1 MERYE
6 NYNFKCARCK
16 DHGTRYLPSGAT
28 FTTCGTCGQ
37 LCKITTNLNITSNNN
52 NNNNQNTNFRSPP
65 NNNRNIPLDYDGFDE
80 FRNHDDN
87 SFYEEDDYDLIDA
100 TPDMYDFNN
109 YSSHH
114 DFMQNHNNEY
124 RREQFQGFM
133 RDNNNRNNNNRND
146 NNRNNNNR
154 NNNNQRGRK
163 NNNRDIDDTNNPNRG
178 MFSISI
184 ANDNYDRYS
193 ALRHRSQLNRNDL
206 ISDEEL
212 WEAELEAEMRNDL
225 NRASYL
231 MGPSINNN
239 SNNRRE
245 EPLSI
250 YSQLLLN
257 CLPKEKLKPK
267 LKKEKMTKKLW
278 SKNDSGKFEA
288 PTCCICLSVMKLN
301 EEVTKL
307 KCKHIFHIKC
317 LEKWLENKE
326 ECPFCRGKLEDNGL
340 GKIKK

>member
-6 NYNFKCARCK
+6 NYNFKCLRCK

-37 LCKITTNLNITSNNN
+37 LCKVSSTLNKTNNN
-52 NNNNQNTNFRSPP
+52 ENQNTNFRSPP
-65 NNNRNIPLDYDGFDE
+65 INNENRPNDYDGFDE
-80 FRNHDDN
+80 FRNYNDDIE
-87 SFYEEDDYDLIDA
+87 YIDDEYDLIDA

-109 YSSHH
+109 YSSHL
-114 DFMQNHNNEY
+114 DFIQNHNNNTNEY

-133 RDNNNRNNNNRND
+133 RNNNNNRSNNNNNNRNII
-146 NNRNNNNR
+146 NNNNNIIR
-154 NNNNQRGRK
+154 P
-163 NNNRDIDDTNNPNRG
+163 NNRDIDDSNNPNRG

-184 ANDNYDRYS
+184 GNDNYNRLS

-212 WEAELEAEMRNDL
+212 WEMELEAEMRNDL
-225 NRASYL
+225 NRASHL
-231 MGPSINNN
+231 FDGFSVNNN
-239 SNNRRE
+239 NNNRRE

-257 CLPKEKLKPK
+257 NILPKEKLKPK
-267 LKKEKMTKKLW
+267 LKKEKMTKKFW
-278 SKNDSGKFEA
+278 SKNDSGKLEA
-288 PTCCICLSVMKLN
+288 PTCCICLAIMKLN

-307 KCKHIFHIKC
+307 KCKHIFHVKC

-326 ECPFCRGKLEDNGL
+326 ECPFCRGKIEQNS
-340 GKIKK
+340 KSKK

>member
-37 LCKITTNLNITSNNN
+37 LCKISSGLNNTSNN
-52 NNNNQNTNFRSPP
+52 NNNNQNTNFRTPP
-65 NNNRNIPLDYDGFDE
+65 NNNRNVPLDYDGFDE

-109 YSSHH
+109 YSSHQ

-133 RDNNNRNNNNRND
+133 
-146 NNRNNNNR
+146 RNNNNR

-212 WEAELEAEMRNDL
+212 WEMELEAEMRNDL
-225 NRASYL
+225 NRASHL
-231 MGPSINNN
+231 FDSFSVNNN
-239 SNNRRE
+239 NNNRRE

-257 CLPKEKLKPK
+257 NILPKEKLKPK
-267 LKKEKMTKKLW
+267 LKKEKMTKKFW
-278 SKNDSGKFEA
+278 SKNDSGKLEA
-288 PTCCICLSVMKLN
+288 PTCCICLAIMKLN

-307 KCKHIFHIKC
+307 KCKHIFHVKC

-326 ECPFCRGKLEDNGL
+326 ECPFCRGKIEQNN
-340 GKIKK
+340 KSKK

>member
-6 NYNFKCARCK
+6 NYNFKCLRCK

-37 LCKITTNLNITSNNN
+37 LCKVSSTLNKTNNN
-52 NNNNQNTNFRSPP
+52 ENQNTNFRSPP
-65 NNNRNIPLDYDGFDE
+65 INNENRPNDYDDFDE
-80 FRNHDDN
+80 FRNYNDDIE
-87 SFYEEDDYDLIDA
+87 YIDDEYDLIDA

-109 YSSHH
+109 YSSHL
-114 DFMQNHNNEY
+114 DFIQNHNNNTNEY

-133 RDNNNRNNNNRND
+133 RNNNNRSNYNNNNRNII
-146 NNRNNNNR
+146 NNNNNIIR
-154 NNNNQRGRK
+154 P
-163 NNNRDIDDTNNPNRG
+163 NNRDIDDSNNPNRG

-184 ANDNYDRYS
+184 GNDNYNRLS

-212 WEAELEAEMRNDL
+212 WEMELEAEMRNDL
-225 NRASYL
+225 NRASHL
-231 MGPSINNN
+231 FDGFSVNNN
-239 SNNRRE
+239 NNNRRE

-257 CLPKEKLKPK
+257 NILPKEKLKPK
-267 LKKEKMTKKLW
+267 LKKEKMTKKFW
-278 SKNDSGKFEA
+278 SKNDSGKLEA
-288 PTCCICLSVMKLN
+288 PTCCICLAIMKLN

-307 KCKHIFHIKC
+307 KCKHIFHVKC

-326 ECPFCRGKLEDNGL
+326 ECPFCRGKIEQNN
-340 GKIKK
+340 KSKK